1 MDNNK
6 VWIVE
11 DAAGNTTVC
20 SSEGSAYCQA
30 LHYYVEFLMED
41 FAEIRKGSDI
51 DNAEVVEHVYKT
63 IIYNLGTLM
72 NEHYIEDTV
81 DMREAR
87 FVDWE

>member
-20 SSEGSAYCQA
+20 SSEGSAYRQA
-30 LHYYVEFLMED
+30 LHYYVEFLIED
-41 FAEIRKGSDI
+41 FAEIRKKSGI

-63 IIYNLGTLM
+63 IIYDLETLM
-72 NEHYIEDTV
+72 YGHYIDDTV
-81 DMREAR
+81 DMHEA
-87 FVDWE
+87 ELMN